1 MSDSENEIYQS
12 PIKIEDKISN
22 QDESSQINTETQ
34 IGHRASF
41 NNPLKKRKGKQQ
53 DKMKFKV

>member
-34 IGHRASF
+34 IG
-41 NNPLKKRKGKQQ
+41 K
-53 DKMKFKV
+53 